1 MVNSG
6 FSYRE
11 VIDAGGAGVT
21 ALSYLARRYGHS
33 SLVEWGVRFERSEVL
48 LEGVPT
54 AGDQILRAGQTLVW
68 NRPPWDEGEAPLHF
82 EVVHEDEA
90 LLAVSK
96 PAGLPTLPAG
106 GYLDN
111 TLLTLVQRQYPG
123 ADPVHRLGRY
133 TSGLVLFGRTEEAR
147 ASLTRAL
154 RERRVR
160 KSYRAL
166 ATGVPEWHRLEIRAP
181 IGLVPHPR
189 LGTVYGAVGDGR
201 GKPSL
206 STVEL
211 VAERGDA
218 SLLDVVIATGRP
230 HQIRIHLAFA
240 GHPLVGDRLYGARGL
255 PLAADPGL
263 PGEGGYL
270 LHAAELEF
278 AHPATGAEVRLQA
291 ELPEA
296 LR

>member
-1 MVNSG
+1 MVNRG

-21 ALSYLARRYGHS
+21 ALSYMARHYRHS

-48 LEGVPT
+48 LDGAPAAV
-54 AGDQILRAGQTLVW
+54 DQTLRTGQTLVW
-68 NRPPWDEGEAPLHF
+68 NRPPWHEGEAPLHF

-133 TSGLVLFGRTEEAR
+133 TSGLVLFARTDEAR

-189 LGTVYGAVGDGR
+189 LGTVYGAVADGR

-211 VAERGDA
+211 VLRSA
-218 SLLDVVIATGRP
+218 ATP
-230 HQIRIHLAFA
+230 AF
-240 GHPLVGDRLYGARGL
+240 LTLSS
-255 PLAADPGL
+255 L
-263 PGEGGYL
+263 PGGRTRYASTWPSPAIRSLATALWRRRSAARRRPWAARRRRLFAARSGAGVRTSEYWRGG
-270 LHAAELEF
+270 
-278 AHPATGAEVRLQA
+278 
-291 ELPEA
+291 EA
-296 LR
+296 PG

>member
-1 MVNSG
+1 MNRG

-11 VIDAGGAGVT
+11 VIDARGAGVT
-21 ALSYLARRYGHS
+21 ALSYMARHYRHS
-33 SLVEWGVRFERSEVL
+33 SLVEWGVRFERGEVL
-48 LEGVPT
+48 LDGAPAV
-54 AGDQILRAGQTLVW
+54 AGQTLSNGQALVW
-68 NRPPWDEGEAPLHF
+68 NRPPWHEGEAPLHF
-82 EVVHEDEA
+82 EVVHQDEA

-111 TLLTLVQRQYPG
+111 TLLTLVRRRYPG

-133 TSGLVLFGRTEEAR
+133 TSGLVLFARTDEAR

-211 VAERGDA
+211 VAERRDA

-240 GHPLVGDRLYGARGL
+240 GHPLVGDPLYGAGGL

-263 PGEGGYL
+263 PGDGGYL
-270 LHAAELEF
+270 LHAAELQF
-278 AHPATGAEVRLQA
+278 AHPVTGSGMTLRADV
-291 ELPEA
+291 PEA